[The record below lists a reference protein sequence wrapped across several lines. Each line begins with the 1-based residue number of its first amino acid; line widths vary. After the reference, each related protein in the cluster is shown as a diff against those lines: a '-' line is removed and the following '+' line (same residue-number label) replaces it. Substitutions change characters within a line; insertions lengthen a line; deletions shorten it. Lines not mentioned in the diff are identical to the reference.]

1 MAISPE
7 NEAIRQLEAKLV
19 TEVQKSLDKIVGG
32 ARPRELITDDQ
43 RAEIMELPGTQQQR
57 AQKFVNYMLDT
68 VKDSATFKKLCE
80 LLGLPGCIGSQKDL
94 AQELGKQVASYTLLQ
109 HVYILSG

>member
-7 NEAIRQLEAKLV
+7 NEAIRQLEAELV

-43 RAEIMELPGTQQQR
+43 RAEITELQATKQQK
-57 AQKFVNYMLDT
+57 AQKFMDFILDT
-68 VKDSATFKKLCE
+68 VKDSAKLEKFCE
-80 LLGLPGCIGSQKDL
+80 LLRLPGCIDTQRTL